1 MYSVLTV
8 LVLTM
13 YRCTMYIVLSLTVK
27 CRISYSVPAWY
38 LRVLFLTVGTAF
50 PPLAVRMGSFYTQ
63 SWVICAVMDILFYIC
78 VWWAWLSST
87 IFPALR
93 PKFPCT
99 PSKISL
105 YSVQNFPAFR
115 PKFPALRPKFPSTP
129 STIPCTPS
137 KISLHSVK
145 KNRVL
150 KILFKNFN
158 CCLFCLR

>member
-27 CRISYSVPAWY
+27 CRISYSVTAWY
-38 LRVLFLTVGTAF
+38 RRVLFLTVGTAF
-50 PPLAVRMGSFYTQ
+50 PPLAVRMGSFYSQ

-99 PSKISL
+99 PSKKIEFSKSFL
-105 YSVQNFPAFR
+105 KTLIVAYFVCAENF
-115 PKFPALRPKFPSTP
+115 T
-129 STIPCTPS
+129 
-137 KISLHSVK
+137 
-145 KNRVL
+145 VL
-150 KILFKNFN
+150 
-158 CCLFCLR
+158 

>member
-38 LRVLFLTVGTAF
+38 LRVLFLTVETAF

-63 SWVICAVMDILFYIC
+63 SWVICAVMDILFLYLC
-78 VWWAWLSST
+78 VVGMVVLNH
-87 IFPALR
+87 
-93 PKFPCT
+93 FPCT
-99 PSKISL
+99 PSEIPCTPSEISL
-105 YSVQNFPAFR
+105 HSVHNSLHSVQNFPA
-115 PKFPALRPKFPSTP
+115 LR
-129 STIPCTPS
+129 
-137 KISLHSVK
+137 K

-158 CCLFCLR
+158 CCFFVCAENFTVLKLYCYIYICVT